1 MLFLILLSLNPESSS
16 GSDGAGGG
24 LAEGEDETKNVRALT
39 TNSSFLSRTE
49 FGCTRIAVVRYPE
62 CEHRKRTRSQLTSI
76 TINRL
81 KDGTGH
87 VSQLALRTF

>member
-1 MLFLILLSLNPESSS
+1 MLFLILLSLTPEPSS
-16 GSDGAGGG
+16 GSDGPGGG
-24 LAEGEDETKNVRALT
+24 LVEGEDETRNVRALT
-39 TNSSFLSRTE
+39 TTSSSLSRTE

-62 CEHRKRTRSQLTSI
+62 CEHGKRTKSQLTSI

-87 VSQLALRTF
+87 IPGLALRTF